1 VGIALGEL
9 LLEYLVPHL
18 AEAVVVTVGRHALR
32 QATRHVACG
41 LARAVPRAPH
51 SPRELRQPMVPG
63 ACSQLPGRVRLAVPG
78 LRDSPTIIPPL
89 LAHLQSL
96 PGIRSATASAL
107 TGNALIVYDPQH
119 VSLAAILA
127 VVAAEPTA
135 CGTAAP
141 HREWWGKPEAS
152 LSSVQGST
160 TRSMPSAVSPPRHV
174 APLRPSYGDRQ
185 RCLERHPAT

>member
-9 LLEYLVPHL
+9 LLEYLVAHL

-32 QATRHVACG
+32 QTTRHAACG

-51 SPRELRQPMVPG
+51 SPHELRQPMVPG

-78 LRDSPTIIPPL
+78 LRDSPTIPPL
-89 LAHLQSL
+89 LAHVRSL

-107 TGNALIVYDPQH
+107 TGNALIVYDPRH
-119 VSLAAILA
+119 ISLTAILA

-141 HREWWGKPEAS
+141 HREW
-152 LSSVQGST
+152 
-160 TRSMPSAVSPPRHV
+160 
-174 APLRPSYGDRQ
+174 
-185 RCLERHPAT
+185 